1 LRSVSTGTKPPQA
14 LRRNIMETVKFQPAD
29 RRKGIAL
36 AVAGIAVLCAL
47 VLLLPTTRHKVHRLL
62 AKALSLPS
70 APNYQR
76 LAVGDRFTPLSME
89 PVRGSNPFIKHSP
102 RRPMLIN
109 VFTTWC
115 PGCKEEMPALAQFY
129 QRFGNRVDI
138 VGIDQEESPEI
149 VLPFQA
155 SYGVNYPV
163 FVDQNHI
170 SEKVLS
176 ARFIPTTVLVGADN
190 RVLSIHHG
198 PLSYNDFVSMVRLV
212 GHASI

>member
-1 LRSVSTGTKPPQA
+1 LE
-14 LRRNIMETVKFQPAD
+14 IVKFRPAD
-29 RRKGIAL
+29 RRKGIVL
-36 AVAGIAVLCAL
+36 TLAGIAVLCAL
-47 VLLLPTTRHKVHRLL
+47 VVLLPNTRHKVHRLL
-62 AKALSLPS
+62 AKALSLPA

-76 LAVGDRFTPLSME
+76 LALGDRFTPLSME
-89 PVRGSNPFIKHSP
+89 PVRGSSPLIKHNSGH
-102 RRPMLIN
+102 PMLIN

-115 PGCKEEMPALAQFY
+115 PGCKEEMPALAQFS
-129 QRFGNRVDI
+129 QRFGKRVDI
-138 VGIDQEESPEI
+138 VGIDQEESPQI
-149 VLPFQA
+149 VLPFEA

-163 FVDQNHI
+163 FIDQNHI

-212 GHASI
+212 GHASN